1 MDKKNG
7 TSLLKYIALINYI
20 GFSIAAPVI
29 GGVMLGKYLDDLYN
43 SRFIFLLIFTV
54 LGVLTG
60 FRNLYVFALK
70 NGTRK

>member
-1 MDKKNG
+1 LGKKSG
-7 TSLLKYIALINYI
+7 SSLLKYIALINYV
-20 GFSIAAPVI
+20 GFSVAAPII

-43 SRFIFLLIFTV
+43 NRFIFLLIFTV

-60 FRNLYVFALK
+60 FRNLYVFTFK